1 MVDRISKIDPHGHP
15 RVDEAK
21 DSTDDEGQSQDT
33 GDEEGFAQSDGFD
46 RLIDKTNWQILL
58 DQPRQNQKKLVMALS
73 DLSEMRFLKIN
84 LKTNPSLLNV
94 KVFLR
99 DGMVYPSA
107 YISIPRHR
115 TVAFQHLRQNAVI
128 DARDVTDDDKVTLF
142 VPDLKTDFK
151 DEVTR
156 VTKPLQERT
165 FSQTIKFLVKKTWI
179 QKIGIQ
185 DPETRKTNTEIATA
199 YLTVAVVILSLAF
212 AVYWLMT

>member
-1 MVDRISKIDPHGHP
+1 MVDRISKINPHDHP
-15 RVDEAK
+15 RVDETK

-33 GDEEGFAQSDGFD
+33 NEEEGFAQPDGFNK
-46 RLIDKTNWQILL
+46 LIDKTNWQILL
-58 DQPRQNQKKLVMALS
+58 DQPRQNQKKIIVALS

-94 KVFLR
+94 KVFLK
-99 DGMVYPSA
+99 DGMTYPSA

-142 VPDLKTDFK
+142 VPDLKMDFK
-151 DEVTR
+151 DEITR
-156 VTKPLQERT
+156 VTNPSQERT
-165 FSQTIKFLVKKTWI
+165 FSQTIKLLVKKTWI

-185 DPETRKTNTEIATA
+185 DPETHKTNAEIATA
-199 YLTVAVVILSLAF
+199 YLTVAVVVLSLVF
-212 AVYWLMT
+212 AIYWLMT

>member
-1 MVDRISKIDPHGHP
+1 MVDRISKINPHDHP
-15 RVDEAK
+15 RVDETK

-33 GDEEGFAQSDGFD
+33 DEEEGFAQPDGFNK
-46 RLIDKTNWQILL
+46 LIDKTNWQILL
-58 DQPRQNQKKLVMALS
+58 DQPRQNQKKIIVALS

-94 KVFLR
+94 KVFLK
-99 DGMVYPSA
+99 DGMTYPSA

-142 VPDLKTDFK
+142 VPDLKMDFK

-156 VTKPLQERT
+156 VTNPSQERT
-165 FSQTIKFLVKKTWI
+165 FSQTIKLLVKKTWI

-185 DPETRKTNTEIATA
+185 DPETHKTNAEIATA
-199 YLTVAVVILSLAF
+199 YLTVAIVVLSLVF
-212 AVYWLMT
+212 AIYWLMT